1 MSRLRLTSKRP
12 PAPRS
17 LHRALYPSVLT
28 SVGPFLLAHFVQFSV
43 LPLQCFTHCPPLQL
57 HGIFLPFIVSPSLLL
72 YSTNISYIHVLFC
85 LILVHHF
92 FACIVVLGNSLLPC
106 PVFPLTGRCL
116 FHHFYSELG
125 ELSSTPLSS
134 GPLDLPFLVSTM
146 YSSL

>member
-1 MSRLRLTSKRP
+1 MGHFFNHGESLPPLSSLLTTILNDPSEHHGLQFSSGALFVTHQEPLHIGRGWCVAVCP

-92 FACIVVLGNSLLPC
+92 QSRKRL
-106 PVFPLTGRCL
+106 
-116 FHHFYSELG
+116 
-125 ELSSTPLSS
+125 
-134 GPLDLPFLVSTM
+134 
-146 YSSL
+146 